1 MLKKI
6 FNIIKK
12 IIFSFLFI
20 YAYNLIATSLDATLP
35 INIYT
40 VGIVSILG
48 IPSMVALVL
57 LMKII

>member
-1 MLKKI
+1 M
-6 FNIIKK
+6 
-12 IIFSFLFI
+12 FI